1 MKTTETTP
9 TTTYDAAS
17 LARATGT
24 ELDEIF
30 RKSQPGPIP
39 TGRTRGTAVLFAGS
53 ALTGLL
59 ATIARWFWWKG
70 KVFSPPTRD
79 LKNLILPIGVPLIR
93 AKVYQD
99 ESWFSP
105 GPAIIIDYKS
115 TSLVAR
121 AIRDEIREASPGV
134 YVGQVFWGKKRI
146 AHFLLEDETRRRG

>member
-1 MKTTETTP
+1 
-9 TTTYDAAS
+9 
-17 LARATGT
+17 
-24 ELDEIF
+24 
-30 RKSQPGPIP
+30 
-39 TGRTRGTAVLFAGS
+39 VLFAGS
-53 ALTGLL
+53 GLTGPL

-70 KVFSPPTRD
+70 KVFAPATKD

-105 GPAIIIDYKS
+105 GPAIIIDYKK

-146 AHFLLEDETRRRG
+146 AHFLLESTSAQA

>member
-1 MKTTETTP
+1 M
-9 TTTYDAAS
+9 TTTDPARTTTHSAAS
-17 LARATGT
+17 LARASAS
-24 ELDEIF
+24 ELDDIF
-30 RKSQPGPIP
+30 RRSPPGAVP

-53 ALTGLL
+53 GLTAPL

-70 KVFSPPTRD
+70 KVFAPATKD
-79 LKNLILPIGVPLIR
+79 LKNLILPFGVPLIR

-105 GPAIIIDYKS
+105 GPAIIIDYKQ

-146 AHFLLEDETRRRG
+146 AHFLLEDVGTQR